1 MSQADI
7 IALITA
13 ALPVI
18 IALSGALYQHLMERL
33 PSHQREVVKG
43 AAALAVTSVDQVGAN
58 LSAQEKQQLAKDV
71 MQSVIKSPLVAGNLK
86 LDPKVLEA
94 IIEATVSDLHYGSG
108 GAGGSGPEHE
118 SIGFTA
124 PSVIGGGS
132 SDEDGAPGRTPGLWR
147 RRPAAS
153 SARAVMPVG
162 FFGGG
167 HRVA

>member
-33 PSHQREVVKG
+33 PSQQREVVKG

-108 GAGGSGPEHE
+108 GSGESGGS

-132 SDEDGAPGRTPGLWR
+132 SDEDGGTPGRTPGLVR
-147 RRPAAS
+147 RAAAGSS
-153 SARAVMPVG
+153 SAVGMPIGGG
-162 FFGGG
+162 FFG
-167 HRVA
+167 RS